1 MPLLK
6 EDIYTI
12 KDIYALPDGER
23 AELIEGKI
31 YDMAPPSAA
40 HQRILIALST
50 AIYNYIDN
58 NNGSCSVYIA
68 PFAVFLNEDDKNYVE
83 PDISVICNPDK
94 LDDKGCNGAPDWVI
108 EIVSPSSQRM
118 DYMIKLF
125 KYRTAG
131 VREYW
136 IVDSLKNRITVY
148 NFEEDRE
155 MLIGTILSKVLL
167 LVLLFY
173 VILKKL
179 HKEAEGIDRKLWV
192 ILFLIS
198 IESICMAFIFY
209 ELYNGKNQIW
219 IISFYTLLLLMN
231 VSIFEIYKKSIY
243 SLKLEKE
250 NMIYEQQLKLLR
262 NCTQDQMNSTALFQ
276 REQHDFKNKL
286 LGIRSSMEKQNVQ
299 DAIRMIDGILE
310 HGNMVDKAELE
321 KIGNDIIDTI
331 LRFKYAKAIQKNIV
345 VKIDG
350 FAMQKLPILD
360 EDLCVVLGNM
370 LDNAIEAS
378 EKVTDRWINV
388 SIGLRKNGLVIV
400 VENSFDGI
408 IKKNIHGNIISIK
421 ENKEHHG
428 YGLKSI
434 RKTVE
439 KYDGELVVEI
449 RGNIFRAVAFMTCI
463 DYV

>member
-1 MPLLK
+1 MNGIIDSISNLLMPLCSVWIVNKFVNNSFEKK
-6 EDIYTI
+6 ES
-12 KDIYALPDGER
+12 K
-23 AELIEGKI
+23 KI
-31 YDMAPPSAA
+31 FT
-40 HQRILIALST
+40 RIIWGLFILIQIVMETEKGNVSIQKGIISFFVILGIIIIGYKGTFQRKLLFTSLFISIWILSEFF
-50 AIYNYIDN
+50 
-58 NNGSCSVYIA
+58 VYFI
-68 PFAVFLNEDDKNYVE
+68 LN
-83 PDISVICNPDK
+83 I
-94 LDDKGCNGAPDWVI
+94 
-108 EIVSPSSQRM
+108 
-118 DYMIKLF
+118 
-125 KYRTAG
+125 
-131 VREYW
+131 
-136 IVDSLKNRITVY
+136 Y

-276 REQHDFKNKL
+276 REQHDLKNKL

-449 RGNIFRAVAFMTCI
+449 RANIFRAVAFMTCI